1 MFKIPKLVGTPGRGK
16 RTLFLFMFNHL
27 SKGQDVIFF
36 FLFSFLFS
44 AAFFDFFRNL
54 CLASNL
60 LLLSG
65 GHCPRPPWTLNAKRK
80 RANKMTTNH
89 IYFCFS
95 PHFWLRI
102 NLDCLLNGDY
112 INFNSG
118 FSRMKS
124 RSSRTTLW
132 CLIVIIRKCFVSR
145 CPNMYTA
152 RYGKTVR
159 AWLERA
165 ALRLSNALARARA
178 QAKKPNAAL
187 TANRDAR
194 ARAEPR
200 QITCVKI
207 VDLLSNITML
217 WNLN

>member
-1 MFKIPKLVGTPGRGK
+1 
-16 RTLFLFMFNHL
+16 
-27 SKGQDVIFF
+27 
-36 FLFSFLFS
+36 
-44 AAFFDFFRNL
+44 
-54 CLASNL
+54 
-60 LLLSG
+60 
-65 GHCPRPPWTLNAKRK
+65 
-80 RANKMTTNH
+80 MTTNH

-217 WNLN
+217 WNLNKKLKFRSKSMSIWTQLNSKRFTKPLINLSRNLPMSH

>member
-1 MFKIPKLVGTPGRGK
+1 M
-16 RTLFLFMFNHL
+16 
-27 SKGQDVIFF
+27 SS
-36 FLFSFLFS
+36 FSFYSLFYS
-44 AAFFDFFRNL
+44 
-54 CLASNL
+54 L
-60 LLLSG
+60 LHSLIFLETFAW
-65 GHCPRPPWTLNAKRK
+65 PRTSFYYLEAIVQEHPELWIEKK

-178 QAKKPNAAL
+178 QAKKPSAAL
-187 TANRDAR
+187 TANRSR
-194 ARAEPR
+194 ARWTKANHMCQNRGPFIKFNNALKPKLKVEI
-200 QITCVKI
+200 QVKI
-207 VDLLSNITML
+207 NADLNSTKQ
-217 WNLN
+217 